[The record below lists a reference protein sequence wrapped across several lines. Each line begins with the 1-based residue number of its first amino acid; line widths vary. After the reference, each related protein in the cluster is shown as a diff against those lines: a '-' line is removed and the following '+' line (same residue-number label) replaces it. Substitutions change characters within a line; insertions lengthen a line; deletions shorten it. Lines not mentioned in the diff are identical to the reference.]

1 MTTYKIKRFGIT
13 ITPGAKE
20 VNAVPEIIKP
30 TPAPNLPAVSSQAL
44 TGTVSMPGAGTKP
57 GMFQNLAN
65 SWKNLPT
72 AGKVGL
78 GAAAV
83 VGTGLAVHG
92 LMKKKKKNNDQ

>member
-20 VNAVPEIIKP
+20 VNAVPEMV
-30 TPAPNLPAVSSQAL
+30 TSAPNLPAVSSQAL

-83 VGTGLAVHG
+83 LGTGLAVHG

>member
-20 VNAVPEIIKP
+20 VNAVPEMV

-57 GMFQNLAN
+57 GFWN
-65 SWKNLPT
+65 NLPT

-83 VGTGLAVHG
+83 GTGLAVLGTGLAVHG

>member
-20 VNAVPEIIKP
+20 INAVPEIVKP

-57 GMFQNLAN
+57 GFWN
-65 SWKNLPT
+65 NLPT

-83 VGTGLAVHG
+83 LGTGLAVHG